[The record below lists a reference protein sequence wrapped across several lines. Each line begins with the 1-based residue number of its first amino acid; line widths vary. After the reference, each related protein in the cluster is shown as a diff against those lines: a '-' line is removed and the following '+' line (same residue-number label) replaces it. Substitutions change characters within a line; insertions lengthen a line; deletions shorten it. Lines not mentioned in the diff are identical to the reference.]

1 MLNLNENEII
11 KTFVEH
17 FKAKSDSVYGL
28 NLSIKGLQI
37 EKPQPTPEFKEFKN
51 GKTSSRTEVNF
62 ELSGWKSYAEDGVK
76 SFMQSLLEDDDAFAP
91 IIGLDVYEVQ
101 NKGKTTVNMFFSMVY
116 TGYEVTTD
124 AQVKS
129 DIKKGVMN
137 REDII
142 EEIEIRLSEIYTLLK
157 KLRS

>member
-1 MLNLNENEII
+1 MLNLNESEII
-11 KTFVEH
+11 KKFIDH
-17 FKAKSDSVYGL
+17 FKTKSESVYGL
-28 NLSIKGLQI
+28 NLSVKGMQI
-37 EKPQPTPEFKEFKN
+37 EKPQPTEEYKDFKN
-51 GKTSSRTEVNF
+51 GKYSSKTEVNF

-76 SFMQSLLEDDDAFAP
+76 SFMMSLVEDDDAFAP
-91 IIGLDVYEVQ
+91 IIDIEVYEVQ
-101 NKGKTTVNMFFSMVY
+101 SKGKTMVNLFFSIVY
-116 TGYEVTTD
+116 TGYEVTSEEK
-124 AQVKS
+124 VKS

>member
-11 KTFVEH
+11 KKFVDH

-28 NLSIKGLQI
+28 NLSVKSLQI
-37 EKPQPTPEFKEFKN
+37 EKPQPTLEFKEFKN
-51 GKTSSRTEVNF
+51 GKNSSKTEVNF
-62 ELSGWKSYAEDGVK
+62 ELSGWKAYAEDGIK
-76 SFMQSLLEDDDAFAP
+76 SFMTSLLEDDDAFAP
-91 IIGLDVYEVQ
+91 IVGLDVYEVQ

-116 TGYEVTTD
+116 TGYDVTSEE
-124 AQVKS
+124 QVKS
-129 DIKKGVMN
+129 DIKKGVMSKD
-137 REDII
+137 DII